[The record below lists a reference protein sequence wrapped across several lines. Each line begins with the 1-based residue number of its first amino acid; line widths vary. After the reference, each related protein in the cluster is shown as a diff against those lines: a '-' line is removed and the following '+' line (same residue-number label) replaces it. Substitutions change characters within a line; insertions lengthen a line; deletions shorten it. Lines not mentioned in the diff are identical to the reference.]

1 MKVALLTSG
10 QPRFTQCFTKLQ
22 SQLLGFETAD
32 IYMCLWASD
41 WAHDNQTARLKIQ
54 KILQPRYKLASVEIV
69 KEPWFDIPNPTLYHP
84 PPAVDNVRW
93 NFHRRRAM
101 WDGLYRVFQMLTD
114 DYDLYVRFR
123 LDGYV
128 SEDID
133 LAQVDLTNDL
143 IFPSWPRHGI
153 EHYKLNDQ
161 FVLGTYKGIK
171 LYCELGTCFVDYMCK
186 ADPNWEKHSHGTW
199 ASEHILGTYLYEN
212 GQPLVLGNFKSH
224 LAGAMGSE
232 IQGRS
237 KYTDK
242 HFHLPFLQDPT
253 E

>member
-22 SQLLGFETAD
+22 SQLLGFEKAD
-32 IYMCLWASD
+32 IYMCL
-41 WAHDNQTARLKIQ
+41 
-54 KILQPRYKLASVEIV
+54 
-69 KEPWFDIPNPTLYHP
+69 
-84 PPAVDNVRW
+84 
-93 NFHRRRAM
+93 
-101 WDGLYRVFQMLTD
+101 
-114 DYDLYVRFR
+114 
-123 LDGYV
+123 
-128 SEDID
+128 
-133 LAQVDLTNDL
+133 
-143 IFPSWPRHGI
+143 
-153 EHYKLNDQ
+153 
-161 FVLGTYKGIK
+161 
-171 LYCELGTCFVDYMCK
+171 
-186 ADPNWEKHSHGTW
+186 W